1 MDKYTEMLV
10 FSKAAELGSFSAAAR
25 ELDLTPSAV
34 SKLIT
39 RLEDRLG
46 ARLFQRTTRKLS
58 MTAEGHA
65 FNDRCGA
72 IIDEIQQA
80 EDAVMALHDR
90 VSGTLRVT
98 TVSAFA
104 RLQMI
109 KLMPEFMSMY
119 PELRV
124 ELELSEREVDLVG
137 ESVDVAIVLSDGLTD
152 ESLVARRLA
161 VNKRVICASPDY
173 LERHGTPQTPA
184 DLAEHNCLTH
194 SSISH
199 FNDWEFKTAEG
210 VRTQRVKGNFH
221 TNSASALHEAVK
233 AGIGIARLATYVVQP
248 SLQEGLVKP
257 LLQDHATDSSSI
269 QLVYPHRR
277 HLSNKVR
284 VFTDFMV
291 EQFTPEPPWERE
303 LRATAGTTAKARASA
318 KA

>member
-10 FSKAAELGSFSAAAR
+10 FSKAADMGSFSAAAR
-25 ELDLTPSAV
+25 DLDLTPSAV

-58 MTAEGHA
+58 LTAEGHA
-65 FNDRCGA
+65 FQDRCGA
-72 IIDEIQQA
+72 ILQEIQQA

-90 VSGTLRVT
+90 VTGTLRIT
-98 TVSAFA
+98 TISAFA
-104 RLQMI
+104 RIQMI
-109 KLMPEFMSMY
+109 KLMPEFMANF

-137 ESVDVAIVLSDGLTD
+137 EGVDVAIVLSDGLTD

-161 VNKRVICASPDY
+161 VNKRVICASPEY
-173 LERHGTPQTPA
+173 LSKHGTPTTPE
-184 DLAEHNCLTH
+184 DLISHNCLTH
-194 SSISH
+194 SSIMH
-199 FNDWEFKTAEG
+199 FNDWEFQTADG
-210 VRTQRVKGNFH
+210 IRAQRVKGNFH

-233 AGIGIARLATYVVQP
+233 SGIGIARLASYVVQP
-248 SLQEGLVKP
+248 SLKKNLVVP
-257 LLQDHATDSSSI
+257 LLQKHAVDSSSI

-291 EQFTPEPPWERE
+291 SKFTPHAPWD
-303 LRATAGTTAKARASA
+303 TQ
-318 KA
+318 

>member
-10 FSKAAELGSFSAAAR
+10 FSKAADLGSFSAAAR

-58 MTAEGHA
+58 MTAEGNA

-72 IIDEIQQA
+72 ILDEIQQA

-109 KLMPEFMSMY
+109 KLMPEFMSLF

-161 VNKRVICASPDY
+161 VNKRVICASPEY
-173 LERHGTPQTPA
+173 LKKHGTPQSPE
-184 DLAEHNCLTH
+184 DLAAHNCLTH
-194 SSISH
+194 SAIQH
-199 FNDWEFKTAEG
+199 FNDWEFSTGTGNG
-210 VRTQRVKGNFH
+210 VQTHRVKGNFH

-233 AGIGIARLATYVVQP
+233 AGIGIARLASYVVQP
-248 SLQEGLVKP
+248 SMQKGLVVP
-257 LLQDHATDSSSI
+257 LLQEHAIDTSSI

-291 EQFTPEPPWERE
+291 SKFTPVPPWEQD
-303 LRATAGTTAKARASA
+303 
-318 KA
+318 

>member
-10 FSKAAELGSFSAAAR
+10 FSKAADLGSFSAAAR

-58 MTAEGHA
+58 MTAEGNA

-72 IIDEIQQA
+72 ILDEIQQA

-109 KLMPEFMSMY
+109 KLMPEFMSLF

-161 VNKRVICASPDY
+161 VNKRVICASPEY
-173 LERHGTPQTPA
+173 LKKYGTPQSPE
-184 DLAEHNCLTH
+184 DLASHNCLTH
-194 SSISH
+194 SAIQH
-199 FNDWEFKTAEG
+199 FNDWEFSTGSGNG
-210 VRTQRVKGNFH
+210 VQVHRVKGNFH

-233 AGIGIARLATYVVQP
+233 AGIGIARLASYVVQP
-248 SLQEGLVKP
+248 SLQKGLVVP
-257 LLQDHATDSSSI
+257 LLLDHAIDTSTI

-291 EQFTPEPPWERE
+291 SKFTPVPPWEQ
-303 LRATAGTTAKARASA
+303 S
-318 KA
+318 

>member
-10 FSKAAELGSFSAAAR
+10 FSKAADMGSFSAAAR
-25 ELDLTPSAV
+25 DLDLTPSAV

-58 MTAEGHA
+58 LTAEGHA
-65 FNDRCGA
+65 FQDRCGA
-72 IIDEIQQA
+72 ILQEIQQA

-90 VSGTLRVT
+90 VTGTLRIT
-98 TVSAFA
+98 TISAFA
-104 RLQMI
+104 RIQMI
-109 KLMPEFMSMY
+109 KLMPEFMSNF

-137 ESVDVAIVLSDGLTD
+137 EGVDVAIVLSDGLTD

-161 VNKRVICASPDY
+161 VNKRVICASPEY
-173 LERHGTPQTPA
+173 LATHGTPTTPE
-184 DLAEHNCLTH
+184 DLMNHNCLTH
-194 SSISH
+194 SSIMH
-199 FNDWEFKTAEG
+199 FNDWEFQTSNGIRA
-210 VRTQRVKGNFH
+210 QRVKGNFH

-233 AGIGIARLATYVVQP
+233 AGIGIARLASYVVQP
-248 SLQEGLVKP
+248 SLEKNLVVP
-257 LLQDHATDSSSI
+257 LLQEHAVDSSSI

-291 EQFTPEPPWERE
+291 SKFTPHPPWE
-303 LRATAGTTAKARASA
+303 LQ
-318 KA
+318 

>member
-10 FSKAAELGSFSAAAR
+10 FSKAADLGSFSAAAR

-58 MTAEGHA
+58 MTAEGNA

-72 IIDEIQQA
+72 ILDEIQQA

-109 KLMPEFMSMY
+109 KLMPEFMALY
-119 PELRV
+119 PDLRV

-161 VNKRVICASPDY
+161 VNKRVICASPEY
-173 LERHGTPQTPA
+173 LKKHGTPRTPE
-184 DLAEHNCLTH
+184 DLAAHNCLTH
-194 SSISH
+194 SAIQH
-199 FNDWEFKTAEG
+199 FNDWEFSTGSGNG
-210 VRTQRVKGNFH
+210 VQVHRVKGNFH

-233 AGIGIARLATYVVQP
+233 AGIGIARLASYVVQP
-248 SLQEGLVKP
+248 SLQQGLVLP
-257 LLQDHATDSSSI
+257 VLQDHAIDTSSI

-291 EQFTPEPPWERE
+291 AKFTPIPTWEQ
-303 LRATAGTTAKARASA
+303 
-318 KA
+318 

>member
-10 FSKAAELGSFSAAAR
+10 FSKAADMGSFSAAAR

-72 IIDEIQQA
+72 ILDEIRQA

-109 KLMPEFMSMY
+109 KLMPEFMAMY

-152 ESLVARRLA
+152 ESLVARRIA
-161 VNKRVICASPDY
+161 INKRIICASSGY
-173 LERHGTPQTPA
+173 LAKYGTPRSPE
-184 DLAEHNCLTH
+184 DLLNHNCLTH
-194 SSISH
+194 SAIQH
-199 FNDWEFKTAEG
+199 FNDWEFTSDNG
-210 VRTQRVKGNFH
+210 IRVQRVKGNFH

-233 AGIGIARLATYVVQP
+233 AGIGIARLASYVVQP
-248 SLQEGLVKP
+248 SVEAGLVTP
-257 LLQDHATDSSSI
+257 LLTGHTVDSSSI

-291 EQFTPEPPWERE
+291 DKFSPIPPWENSE
-303 LRATAGTTAKARASA
+303 
-318 KA
+318 

>member
-233 AGIGIARLATYVVQP
+233 SGIGIARLASYVVQP
-248 SLQEGLVKP
+248 SLQDGLVRP
-257 LLQDHATDSSSI
+257 LLQDHAADSSSI

-291 EQFTPEPPWERE
+291 KQFTPDPPWERE
-303 LRATAGTTAKARASA
+303 RQASSGTKAKARASSG
-318 KA
+318 

>member
-10 FSKAAELGSFSAAAR
+10 FSKAADLGSFSAAAR

-72 IIDEIQQA
+72 ILDEIKQA
-80 EDAVMALHDR
+80 EDAVMALHDK
-90 VSGTLRVT
+90 VSGTLRIT

-109 KLMPEFMSMY
+109 KMMPEFMSAY
-119 PELRV
+119 PDLRV
-124 ELELSEREVDLVG
+124 ELELTEREVDLVG
-137 ESVDVAIVLSDGLTD
+137 EGVDVALVLSDGLTD
-152 ESLVARRLA
+152 ESLVARRLT

-173 LERHGTPQTPA
+173 LARHGTPLTPE
-184 DLAEHNCLTH
+184 DLLKHNCLTH
-194 SSISH
+194 SAISH
-199 FNDWEFKTAEG
+199 FNDWEFATKEG
-210 VRTQRVKGNFH
+210 IRVQRVKGNFH

-248 SLQEGLVKP
+248 SLKSGRVVA
-257 LLQDHATDSSSI
+257 LLQEHAVDSSTI

-291 EQFTPEPPWERE
+291 AKFTPNAPWERGE
-303 LRATAGTTAKARASA
+303 
-318 KA
+318 

>member
-10 FSKAAELGSFSAAAR
+10 FSKAADMGSFSAAAR

-58 MTAEGHA
+58 LTAEGHA
-65 FNDRCGA
+65 FQDRCGA
-72 IIDEIQQA
+72 ILAEIQQA

-90 VSGTLRVT
+90 VTGTLRIT
-98 TVSAFA
+98 TISVFA

-109 KLMPEFMSMY
+109 KLMPEFMANF

-137 ESVDVAIVLSDGLTD
+137 EGVDVAIVLSDGLTD

-161 VNKRVICASPDY
+161 VNKRVICASPEY
-173 LERHGTPQTPA
+173 LAKHGTPKTPD
-184 DLAEHNCLTH
+184 DLINHNCLTH
-194 SSISH
+194 SSIQH
-199 FNDWEFKTAEG
+199 FNDWEFHTPEG
-210 VRTQRVKGNFH
+210 IKSQRVKGNFH
-221 TNSASALHEAVK
+221 TNSASALHEAAK
-233 AGIGIARLATYVVQP
+233 GGIGITRLATYVVQP
-248 SLQEGLVKP
+248 SIESGLVVP
-257 LLQDHATDSSSI
+257 LLQDNAVDTSSI

-291 EQFTPEPPWERE
+291 SKFTPNPPWEN
-303 LRATAGTTAKARASA
+303 S
-318 KA
+318 

>member
-10 FSKAAELGSFSAAAR
+10 FSKAADLGSFSAAAR

-39 RLEDRLG
+39 RLEDRLS

-58 MTAEGHA
+58 LTAEGHA
-65 FNDRCGA
+65 FQDRCGS
-72 IIDEIQQA
+72 ILQEIQQA

-90 VSGTLRVT
+90 VTGTLRIT
-98 TVSAFA
+98 TISAFA
-104 RLQMI
+104 RIQMI
-109 KLMPEFMSMY
+109 KLMPEFMAQF

-137 ESVDVAIVLSDGLTD
+137 EGVDVAIVLSDGLTD

-161 VNKRVICASPDY
+161 INKRVICASTGY
-173 LERHGTPQTPA
+173 LAKFGTPQTPA
-184 DLAEHNCLTH
+184 DLLKHNCLTH
-194 SSISH
+194 SSIQH
-199 FNDWEFKTAEG
+199 FNDWEFQTDDG
-210 VRTQRVKGNFH
+210 VQSQRVKGNFH

-233 AGIGIARLATYVVQP
+233 AGIGIARLASYVVQP
-248 SLQEGLVKP
+248 SLKAGLVKP
-257 LLQDHATDSSSI
+257 LLQDHAVDSSSI

-284 VFTDFMV
+284 AFTDFIV
-291 EQFTPEPPWERE
+291 GKFTPNPPWD
-303 LRATAGTTAKARASA
+303 SA
-318 KA
+318 

>member
-10 FSKAAELGSFSAAAR
+10 FSKAADLGSFSAAAR

-46 ARLFQRTTRKLS
+46 ARLFQRTTRKLN
-58 MTAEGHA
+58 MTVEGHA

-72 IIDEIQQA
+72 ILDEIQQA
-80 EDAVMALHDR
+80 EDAVMALHDK
-90 VSGTLRVT
+90 VSGNLRIT

-109 KLMPEFMSMY
+109 KLMPEFMSRY

-137 ESVDVAIVLSDGLTD
+137 EGVDVAIVLSDGLTD

-161 VNKRVICASPDY
+161 VNKRVICASPGY
-173 LERHGTPQTPA
+173 LKKNGTPVKPD
-184 DLAEHNCLTH
+184 DLLQHNCLTH
-194 SSISH
+194 SAIQH
-199 FNDWEFKTAEG
+199 FNDWEFKTANG
-210 VRTQRVKGNFH
+210 IQVQRMKGNFH

-233 AGIGIARLATYVVQP
+233 AGIGIARLASYVVQP
-248 SLQEGLVKP
+248 SIRAGLIKP
-257 LLQDHATDSSSI
+257 LLLDYSADTSSI

-284 VFTDFMV
+284 AFTDFMV
-291 EQFTPEPPWERE
+291 EKFTPNPPWERD
-303 LRATAGTTAKARASA
+303 G
-318 KA
+318 

>member
-10 FSKAAELGSFSAAAR
+10 FSKAADMGSFSAAAR
-25 ELDLTPSAV
+25 DLDLTPSAV

-58 MTAEGHA
+58 LTAEGHA
-65 FNDRCGA
+65 FQDRCGA
-72 IIDEIQQA
+72 ILQEIQQA

-90 VSGTLRVT
+90 VTGTLRIT
-98 TVSAFA
+98 TISAFA
-104 RLQMI
+104 RIQMI
-109 KLMPEFMSMY
+109 KLMPEFMASF

-137 ESVDVAIVLSDGLTD
+137 EGVDVAIVLSDGLTD

-161 VNKRVICASPDY
+161 INKRVICASPEY
-173 LERHGTPQTPA
+173 LSKHGTPTLPE
-184 DLAEHNCLTH
+184 DLMNHNCLTH
-194 SSISH
+194 SSIMH
-199 FNDWEFKTAEG
+199 FNDWEFQTPNGIRA
-210 VRTQRVKGNFH
+210 QRVKGNFH

-233 AGIGIARLATYVVQP
+233 AGIGIARLASYVVQP
-248 SLQEGLVKP
+248 SLEKGLVVP
-257 LLQDHATDSSSI
+257 LLQEHAVDSSSI

-291 EQFTPEPPWERE
+291 SKFTPLPPWE
-303 LRATAGTTAKARASA
+303 TQ
-318 KA
+318 

>member
-10 FSKAAELGSFSAAAR
+10 FSKAADMGSFSAAAR
-25 ELDLTPSAV
+25 DLDLTPSAV

-39 RLEDRLG
+39 RLEDRLS

-58 MTAEGHA
+58 LTAEGHA
-65 FNDRCGA
+65 FHDRCGA
-72 IIDEIQQA
+72 ILHEIQQA

-90 VSGTLRVT
+90 VTGTLRIT
-98 TVSAFA
+98 TISAFA
-104 RLQMI
+104 RIQMI
-109 KLMPEFMSMY
+109 KLMPEFMSQF

-137 ESVDVAIVLSDGLTD
+137 EGVDVAIVLSDGLTD

-161 VNKRVICASPDY
+161 VNKRVICASPAY
-173 LERHGTPQTPA
+173 IEKHGAPKNPD
-184 DLAEHNCLTH
+184 DLVNHNCLTH
-194 SSISH
+194 SSIQH
-199 FNDWEFKTAEG
+199 FNDWEFQTDQGIRAH
-210 VRTQRVKGNFH
+210 RVKGNFH

-233 AGIGIARLATYVVQP
+233 AGLGVARLATFVVQP
-248 SLQEGLVKP
+248 SLKSGAVVP
-257 LLQDHATDSSSI
+257 LLQEHVADSSTI

-291 EQFTPEPPWERE
+291 QKFTPHAPWEQE
-303 LRATAGTTAKARASA
+303 S
-318 KA
+318 

>member
-10 FSKAAELGSFSAAAR
+10 FSKAADMGSFSAAAR

-72 IIDEIQQA
+72 ILDEIKQA
-80 EDAVMALHDR
+80 EDAVMALHDK
-90 VSGTLRVT
+90 VSGTLRIT

-109 KLMPEFMSMY
+109 KMMPEFMANY
-119 PELRV
+119 PDLRV
-124 ELELSEREVDLVG
+124 ELELTEREVDLVG
-137 ESVDVAIVLSDGLTD
+137 EGVDVALVLSDGLTD
-152 ESLVARRLA
+152 ESLVARRLT
-161 VNKRVICASPDY
+161 VNKRIICASPEY
-173 LERHGTPQTPA
+173 LAKHGTPQSPE
-184 DLAEHNCLTH
+184 DLLNHNCLTH
-194 SSISH
+194 SAIHH
-199 FNDWEFKTAEG
+199 FNDWEFSSAEG
-210 VRTQRVKGNFH
+210 VRVQRVKGNFH

-233 AGIGIARLATYVVQP
+233 AGIGIARLASYVVQ
-248 SLQEGLVKP
+248 SSVKKGIVVP
-257 LLQDHATDSSSI
+257 LLQEHTVDNSTI

-291 EQFTPEPPWERE
+291 DKFTPNPPWERGE
-303 LRATAGTTAKARASA
+303 P
-318 KA
+318 

>member
-10 FSKAAELGSFSAAAR
+10 FSKAADMGSFSAAAR
-25 ELDLTPSAV
+25 DLDLTPSAV

-39 RLEDRLG
+39 RLEDRLS

-58 MTAEGHA
+58 LTAEGHA
-65 FNDRCGA
+65 FHDRCGA
-72 IIDEIQQA
+72 ILHEIQQA

-90 VSGTLRVT
+90 VTGTLRIT
-98 TVSAFA
+98 TISAFA
-104 RLQMI
+104 RIQMI
-109 KLMPEFMSMY
+109 KLMPEFMSQF

-137 ESVDVAIVLSDGLTD
+137 EGVDVAIVLSDGLTD

-161 VNKRVICASPDY
+161 VNKRVICASPAY
-173 LERHGTPQTPA
+173 IEKHGAPKSPE
-184 DLAEHNCLTH
+184 DLVNHNCLTH

-199 FNDWEFKTAEG
+199 FNDWEFNTDQG
-210 VRTQRVKGNFH
+210 VRVHRVKGNFH

-233 AGIGIARLATYVVQP
+233 AGLGVARLATFVVQP
-248 SLQEGLVKP
+248 SLKSGLVTP
-257 LLQDHATDSSSI
+257 LLQEHVVDSSTI

-291 EQFTPEPPWERE
+291 KKFTPHAPWEVE
-303 LRATAGTTAKARASA
+303 Q
-318 KA
+318 

>member
-10 FSKAAELGSFSAAAR
+10 FSKAADIGSFSAAAR

-58 MTAEGHA
+58 LTAEGHA
-65 FNDRCGA
+65 FQDRCGA
-72 IIDEIQQA
+72 ILQEIQQA

-90 VSGTLRVT
+90 VTGTLRIT
-98 TVSAFA
+98 TISAFA
-104 RLQMI
+104 RIQMI
-109 KLMPEFMSMY
+109 KLMPEFMANY

-137 ESVDVAIVLSDGLTD
+137 EGVDVAIVLSDGLTD

-161 VNKRVICASPDY
+161 VNKRVICASPEY
-173 LERHGTPQTPA
+173 LAKHGTPKTPE
-184 DLAEHNCLTH
+184 DLLQHNCLTH
-194 SSISH
+194 SSIQH
-199 FNDWEFKTAEG
+199 FNDWEFQTSDGIRA
-210 VRTQRVKGNFH
+210 QRVKGNFH
-221 TNSASALHEAVK
+221 TNSASALHEAVQ
-233 AGIGIARLATYVVQP
+233 AGLGIARLASYVVQP
-248 SLQEGLVKP
+248 SLATNRVVP
-257 LLQDHATDSSSI
+257 LLMDHAVDTSSI

-291 EQFTPEPPWERE
+291 SKFTPHPPWE
-303 LRATAGTTAKARASA
+303 SS
-318 KA
+318 

>member
-1 MDKYTEMLV
+1 MDKYTEMMV
-10 FSKAAELGSFSAAAR
+10 FAKAADMGSFSAAAR

-58 MTAEGHA
+58 LTAEGHA
-65 FNDRCGA
+65 FHDRCGA
-72 IIDEIQQA
+72 ILDEIRQA

-98 TVSAFA
+98 TISAFA
-104 RLQMI
+104 RIQMI
-109 KLMPEFMSMY
+109 KLMPEFMSQY

-137 ESVDVAIVLSDGLTD
+137 EGVDVAIVLSDGLTD

-161 VNKRVICASPDY
+161 VNTRIICASPSY
-173 LERHGTPQTPA
+173 LKKHGTPQSPA
-184 DLAEHNCLTH
+184 DLLEHNCLTH
-194 SSISH
+194 SSIQH
-199 FNDWEFKTAEG
+199 FNDWEFRAEKG
-210 VRTQRVKGNFH
+210 IDALRVKGNFH

-233 AGIGIARLATYVVQP
+233 AGIGISRLATYVVQP
-248 SLQEGLVKP
+248 SIQAGLVTP
-257 LLQDHATDSSSI
+257 LLQDFAVDTSSI

-291 EQFTPEPPWERE
+291 SKFTPSPPWEQQ
-303 LRATAGTTAKARASA
+303 S
-318 KA
+318 

>member
-10 FSKAAELGSFSAAAR
+10 FSKAADMGSFSAAAR
-25 ELDLTPSAV
+25 DLDLTPSAV

-58 MTAEGHA
+58 LTAEGHA
-65 FNDRCGA
+65 FQDRCGA
-72 IIDEIQQA
+72 ILQEIQQA

-90 VSGTLRVT
+90 VTGTLRIT
-98 TVSAFA
+98 TISAFA
-104 RLQMI
+104 RIQMI
-109 KLMPEFMSMY
+109 KLMPEFMSNF

-137 ESVDVAIVLSDGLTD
+137 EGVDVAIVLSDGLTD

-173 LERHGTPQTPA
+173 LAKYGTPTTPE
-184 DLAEHNCLTH
+184 DLMSHNCLTH
-194 SSISH
+194 SSIMH
-199 FNDWEFKTAEG
+199 FNDWEFQTSDGIRA
-210 VRTQRVKGNFH
+210 QRVKGNFH

-233 AGIGIARLATYVVQP
+233 SGIGIARLASYVVQP
-248 SLQEGLVKP
+248 SLEKKLVVP
-257 LLQDHATDSSSI
+257 LLQEHAVDSSSI

-291 EQFTPEPPWERE
+291 SKFTPHAPWEMQ
-303 LRATAGTTAKARASA
+303 
-318 KA
+318 

>member
-10 FSKAAELGSFSAAAR
+10 FSKAADLGSFSAAAR

-58 MTAEGHA
+58 LTAEGHA
-65 FNDRCGA
+65 FHDRCGA
-72 IIDEIQQA
+72 ILNEIQQA

-98 TVSAFA
+98 TISAFA
-104 RLQMI
+104 RIQMI
-109 KLMPEFMSMY
+109 KLMPEFMTQY

-137 ESVDVAIVLSDGLTD
+137 EGVDVAIVLSDGLTD

-161 VNKRVICASPDY
+161 VNKRIICASQAY
-173 LERHGTPQTPA
+173 LDRHGTPGTPE
-184 DLAEHNCLTH
+184 DLLQHNCLTH
-194 SSISH
+194 SSIQH
-199 FNDWEFKTAEG
+199 FNDWEFTTADG
-210 VRTQRVKGNFH
+210 VRSLRVKGNFH

-233 AGIGIARLATYVVQP
+233 AGLGIARLASYVVQP
-248 SLQEGLVKP
+248 SLKNGLVVP
-257 LLQDHATDSSSI
+257 LLQEHAVDNSSI

-291 EQFTPEPPWERE
+291 EKFTPVPPWERE
-303 LRATAGTTAKARASA
+303 PA
-318 KA
+318 

>member
-10 FSKAAELGSFSAAAR
+10 FSKAADMGSFSAAAR

-72 IIDEIQQA
+72 ILDEIKQA

-98 TVSAFA
+98 AISAFA

-109 KLMPEFMSMY
+109 KLMPEFMALF

-137 ESVDVAIVLSDGLTD
+137 ESVDVAILMSDGLTD

-161 VNKRVICASPDY
+161 VNKRVICASPEY
-173 LERHGTPQTPA
+173 LAKHGTP
-184 DLAEHNCLTH
+184 
-194 SSISH
+194 
-199 FNDWEFKTAEG
+199 
-210 VRTQRVKGNFH
+210 R
-221 TNSASALHEAVK
+221 
-233 AGIGIARLATYVVQP
+233 
-248 SLQEGLVKP
+248 
-257 LLQDHATDSSSI
+257 
-269 QLVYPHRR
+269 
-277 HLSNKVR
+277 
-284 VFTDFMV
+284 
-291 EQFTPEPPWERE
+291 TPEELLNHNSRYRHSPPCQ
-303 LRATAGTTAKARASA
+303 LRGAALAQIW
-318 KA
+318 

>member
-10 FSKAAELGSFSAAAR
+10 FSKAADMGSFSAAAR

-34 SKLIT
+34 SKLI
-39 RLEDRLG
+39 
-46 ARLFQRTTRKLS
+46 RKLS

-72 IIDEIQQA
+72 ILDEIKQA
-80 EDAVMALHDR
+80 EDAVMALHDK
-90 VSGTLRVT
+90 VTGTLRVT

-109 KLMPEFMSMY
+109 KLMPEFMAMY

-137 ESVDVAIVLSDGLTD
+137 ESVDVALVLSDGLTD

-161 VNKRVICASPDY
+161 VNKRVICAAPDY
-173 LERHGTPQTPA
+173 LAKHGTPTSPE
-184 DLAEHNCLTH
+184 DLLNHNCLTH
-194 SSISH
+194 SAIQH
-199 FNDWEFKTAEG
+199 FNDWEFAAESG
-210 VRTQRVKGNFH
+210 VRVQRVKGNFH

-248 SLQEGLVKP
+248 SIESGVVVP
-257 LLQDHATDSSSI
+257 LLQDHAVDSSTI

-291 EQFTPEPPWERE
+291 GKFTPNPPWERQ
-303 LRATAGTTAKARASA
+303 
-318 KA
+318 

>member
-10 FSKAAELGSFSAAAR
+10 FSKAADMGSFSAAAR

-72 IIDEIQQA
+72 ILDEIKQA
-80 EDAVMALHDR
+80 EDAVMALHDK
-90 VSGTLRVT
+90 VSGTLRIT
-98 TVSAFA
+98 SISAFA
-104 RLQMI
+104 RLQLV
-109 KLMPEFMSMY
+109 KLMPEFMAQY

-124 ELELSEREVDLVG
+124 ELELSERAVDLVG
-137 ESVDVAIVLSDGLTD
+137 ESVDVAVLMSDGLTD

-161 VNKRVICASPDY
+161 VNKRVICASPEY
-173 LERHGTPQTPA
+173 IAKHGTPKTPD
-184 DLAEHNCLTH
+184 DLLNHNCLTH
-194 SSISH
+194 SAISH
-199 FNDWEFKTAEG
+199 FNDWEFTTNDG
-210 VRTQRVKGNFH
+210 IQVQRVKGNFH

-233 AGIGIARLATYVVQP
+233 AGLGIARLATYVVQP
-248 SLQEGLVKP
+248 SLLSGEAVPILQEHSV
-257 LLQDHATDSSSI
+257 DTSSI

-291 EQFTPEPPWERE
+291 GKFTPTPPWESD
-303 LRATAGTTAKARASA
+303 K
-318 KA
+318 

>member
-10 FSKAAELGSFSAAAR
+10 FSKAADMGSFSAAAR

-58 MTAEGHA
+58 LTAEGHA
-65 FNDRCGA
+65 FHDRCGA
-72 IIDEIQQA
+72 ILDEIQQA

-90 VSGTLRVT
+90 VTGTLRVT

-104 RLQMI
+104 RIQMI
-109 KLMPEFMSMY
+109 KLMPEFMATY

-137 ESVDVAIVLSDGLTD
+137 EGVDVAIVLSDGLTD

-161 VNKRVICASPDY
+161 VNKRVICASPEY
-173 LERHGTPQTPA
+173 LAKHGTPRSPN
-184 DLAEHNCLTH
+184 DLLTQNCLTH
-194 SSISH
+194 SSIQH
-199 FNDWEFKTAEG
+199 FNDWEFNTDNGIK
-210 VRTQRVKGNFH
+210 VMRVKGNFH

-248 SLQEGLVKP
+248 SLKSGLVVP
-257 LLQDHATDSSSI
+257 LLQDHAVDSSTI

-291 EQFTPEPPWERE
+291 SKFSPNPPWEQ
-303 LRATAGTTAKARASA
+303 TS
-318 KA
+318 